1 MTAPSRSRRSSAAVS
16 SASALSRPRPVPG
29 IVVTASDATRAM
41 MSMTGVVAERLKRCI
56 ERQSGAD
63 QKRQLTQKNRN
74 VAGSR

>member
-1 MTAPSRSRRSSAAVS
+1 
-16 SASALSRPRPVPG
+16 
-29 IVVTASDATRAM
+29 
-41 MSMTGVVAERLKRCI
+41 MTGVVAERLKRCI